1 MGRSDAQSAR
11 ASELSWVVS
20 DQGEDSSAL
29 KIIKV
34 ATTLQI
40 DCDGILVDDQL
51 PNISFDDG
59 INHEERTANVI
70 FHAASII
77 ALLGR
82 IPTRGDKL
90 IQLSN
95 GITTNWVVES
105 CRSDV
110 DGGVTARVKEDT
122 VVSLAGKNMGKT

>member
-1 MGRSDAQSAR
+1 
-11 ASELSWVVS
+11 
-20 DQGEDSSAL
+20 
-29 KIIKV
+29 
-34 ATTLQI
+34 
-40 DCDGILVDDQL
+40 L

-70 FHAASII
+70 FYAASII

-90 IQLSN
+90 IQSSN